1 MKKLGI
7 AFAVTLLLILIGG
20 GVYFVLTMEEEAPL
34 PATSASEAQTQP
46 ELNVRRQAKN
56 YAEML
61 DSLDYEILQ
70 NRDTVAWLKVP
81 GTEINNS
88 VVQSYDNAYYLRRN
102 ERRQYDVYGCYFLDY
117 ECMIGSREDLS
128 RNTIVYGHEDVSDD
142 PNSKRFSQLYKFL
155 DPAFARATPTIQFC
169 TQQDPMDWQVFAV
182 FYTNISF
189 NYIAVDVD
197 DEEFAEIITTARQK
211 SIYDYDVE
219 VGVEDKI
226 LTLSTC
232 TVKYG
237 DHEHRFVVMAKLTRK
252 RICRSLPNLPSG
264 TRTGDKSPQNRP
276 RGGKAPPLKAGPL
289 RAGADTIIRNK
300 GEKANAVE

>member
-1 MKKLGI
+1 MKKLLA
-7 AFAVTLLLILIGG
+7 AFAVTLLVLLLGG
-20 GVYFVLTMEEEAPL
+20 GVYLVLTMEEEAP
-34 PATSASEAQTQP
+34 PAAESAVTAASEP
-46 ELNVRRQAKN
+46 EVQLNVRRQAEN

-61 DSLDYEILQ
+61 DSLDYEIRQ

-88 VVQSYDNAYYLRRN
+88 VLQSYDNAFYLRRN

-117 ECMIGSREDLS
+117 ECMTGGRDDLS
-128 RNTIVYGHEDVSDD
+128 RNTVVYGHEDISDD

-155 DPAFARATPTIQFC
+155 DPVFARATPTIQFC
-169 TQQDPMDWQVFAV
+169 TQQDAMEWQVFAV

-189 NYIAVDVD
+189 DYIAVDVD
-197 DEEFAEIITTARQK
+197 DAQFDEIITTARQK

-219 VGVEDKI
+219 VGTEDKI

-237 DHEHRFVVMAKLTRK
+237 DHEHRFVVMAKLLEEEAETPVEAEFTER
-252 RICRSLPNLPSG
+252 
-264 TRTGDKSPQNRP
+264 DENR
-276 RGGKAPPLKAGPL
+276 
-289 RAGADTIIRNK
+289 
-300 GEKANAVE
+300 

>member
-1 MKKLGI
+1 MKKLLA
-7 AFAVTLLLILIGG
+7 AFVVTLLLILIGG
-20 GVYFVLTMEEEAPL
+20 GVYFVLTMEDEELAP
-34 PATSASEAQTQP
+34 PDAAAASSEAGTQA

-70 NRDTVAWLKVP
+70 NRDTVAWLKIS

-88 VVQSYDNAYYLRRN
+88 VLQSYDNAFYLRRN

-117 ECMIGSREDLS
+117 ECMTGGRDDLS
-128 RNTIVYGHEDVSDD
+128 RNTIVYGHEDISDD
-142 PNSKRFSQLYKFL
+142 PDSKRFSQLYKFL

-169 TQQDPMDWQVFAV
+169 TQEDPMDWQVFAV

-197 DEEFAEIITTARQK
+197 DDEFTELVTTARQK

-219 VGVEDKI
+219 VGPEDKI

-237 DHEHRFVVMAKLTRK
+237 DHEHRFVVMAKLLGEEEDVPVFAEFTER
-252 RICRSLPNLPSG
+252 
-264 TRTGDKSPQNRP
+264 DENR
-276 RGGKAPPLKAGPL
+276 
-289 RAGADTIIRNK
+289 
-300 GEKANAVE
+300 

>member
-20 GVYFVLTMEEEAPL
+20 GVYLVLTMEEEAPL

-189 NYIAVDVD
+189 NYIAVEVD

-226 LTLSTC
+226 LTLYPF

-237 DHEHRFVVMAKLTRK
+237 EHENRFVVMAKLMDEEAD
-252 RICRSLPNLPSG
+252 LPQFEIG
-264 TRTGDKSPQNRP
+264 
-276 RGGKAPPLKAGPL
+276 
-289 RAGADTIIRNK
+289 RAH
-300 GEKANAVE
+300 V

>member
-1 MKKLGI
+1 MKKLVV

-20 GVYFVLTMEEEAPL
+20 GVYFVLTMEEEAP
-34 PATSASEAQTQP
+34 AASSGAASSEAGTQT

-88 VVQSYDNAYYLRRN
+88 VVQSYDNSYYLRRN

-117 ECMIGSREDLS
+117 ECMIGSREELS

-142 PNSKRFSQLYKFL
+142 PDSKRFSQLYKFL

-197 DEEFAEIITTARQK
+197 DAEFTEIITTARQK

-237 DHEHRFVVMAKLTRK
+237 DHEHRFVVMAKL
-252 RICRSLPNLPSG
+252 L
-264 TRTGDKSPQNRP
+264 DEEADVPQFAEFTERDENR
-276 RGGKAPPLKAGPL
+276 
-289 RAGADTIIRNK
+289 
-300 GEKANAVE
+300 

>member
-1 MKKLGI
+1 MKKLLV
-7 AFAVTLLLILIGG
+7 AFVITLLLILIGG
-20 GVYFVLTMEEEAPL
+20 GVYFVLTMEDEELAPQD
-34 PATSASEAQTQP
+34 AASASNAGVQT
-46 ELNVRRQAKN
+46 ELNVRRQAQN

-102 ERRQYDVYGCYFLDY
+102 ERREYDVYGCYFLDY
-117 ECMIGSREDLS
+117 ECMTGGRDDLS
-128 RNTIVYGHEDVSDD
+128 RNTIVYGHEDISDD
-142 PNSKRFSQLYKFL
+142 PDSKRFSQLYKFL

-197 DEEFAEIITTARQK
+197 DAEFTEIITTARQK
-211 SIYDYDVE
+211 SIYDYDIE
-219 VGVEDKI
+219 VGPEDKI

-237 DHEHRFVVMAKLTRK
+237 DHDHRFVVMAKLLDEEADVPVFAEFTER
-252 RICRSLPNLPSG
+252 
-264 TRTGDKSPQNRP
+264 DANR
-276 RGGKAPPLKAGPL
+276 
-289 RAGADTIIRNK
+289 
-300 GEKANAVE
+300 

>member
-128 RNTIVYGHEDVSDD
+128 RNTIVYGHD

-189 NYIAVDVD
+189 NYIAVEVD

-237 DHEHRFVVMAKLTRK
+237 DHEHRFVVMAKLMDEEAD
-252 RICRSLPNLPSG
+252 LPQFAEF
-264 TRTGDKSPQNRP
+264 TERDENR
-276 RGGKAPPLKAGPL
+276 
-289 RAGADTIIRNK
+289 
-300 GEKANAVE
+300 